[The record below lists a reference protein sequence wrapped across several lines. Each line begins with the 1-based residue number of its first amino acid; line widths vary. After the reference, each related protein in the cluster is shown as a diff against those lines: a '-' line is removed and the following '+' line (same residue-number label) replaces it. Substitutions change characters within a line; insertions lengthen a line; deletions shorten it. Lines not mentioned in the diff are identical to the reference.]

1 MNSIKIRLLMM
12 CFYLLAVL
20 PKMEAQCTSDAGTMN
35 PALLDACASE
45 SIVAMAN
52 GDETLDGD
60 DVLQFFLHT
69 AAGTSLGTVLSTNT
83 TPEFSF
89 NGGTMTYGVTYYI
102 SAVVG
107 NDDGTGNVDLND
119 PCLSV
124 AAGTP
129 VRWRTPPTATM
140 NTDVITLCPG
150 DSIDV
155 QITVFLSGTG
165 PWTLQWS
172 SNGNPQA
179 PLFVATNP
187 FSFLLT
193 SQFVNSTVCLTSV
206 TDANACN
213 GTVSGCITVTQAAPV
228 VCTIAV
234 TNVSCFGMNDG
245 SATITCSGGTPPY
258 EINWGGT
265 GNTWS
270 NLPPGTY
277 TVVVTDASGCD
288 FANIFTITQ
297 PQPMS
302 CTPSVSSSINCQNSE
317 ATLFVTC
324 SGGGVPWSYLWSGP
338 NNFNSTL
345 TNPTVVEPGDYYL
358 TITNSFGCF
367 YSDTITVVG
376 NNLDCGSITGTLTT
390 EDDGNCTLDPGE
402 NPLTNWMV
410 RATGTN
416 GDEYFGFTDNLGHY
430 QFQAVPDDYVV
441 EAIPPANFWQDCTG
455 PVNLTLED
463 ANDVDTADFHQF
475 QVINCPL
482 LEVDISTPLLRR
494 CFNNIYYVNYCNIG
508 SEAADDAYLEV
519 TLDPL
524 ISIVSA
530 SLPYTGPVNGV
541 YTFAVGDLEPGDCG
555 NFQFVAYVACNA
567 VLGQTLCAE
576 VHAYPDSLCTPIDPN
591 WSGAFIEITSNCTVD
606 SVFFTITNTG
616 NGDMDE
622 PSYFIVVE
630 DGVMLM
636 TQEVELVAGGD
647 FTIGF
652 PANGSTYA
660 LQAQQVEGVPGFSI
674 PSLFVEGCGT
684 NGSGTFSVGFASQ
697 LPENDGDYFVSID
710 CQDVIGSYDP
720 NDKRGYP
727 LGYSDQH
734 IIEVGQ
740 MLDYHIRFQN
750 TGTDTAFLVKIQD
763 VIDPSLDIATLRPGA
778 SSHPYQLEIHQ
789 DTLLFI
795 FENILL
801 PDSNVNEPGSHGF
814 VKFRIGQRAGL
825 PLGTVIENEA
835 AIFFDFNDPILT
847 NKTRHKIGEQFVLD
861 AGETPFLTKNIKCLV
876 YPNPMGEEAVIVLQ
890 GIENQVVDLRLYD
903 LTGRYLRSEK
913 ITGGMGKIRKNG
925 LPAGLYFYEI
935 RANGLTVGQG
945 KVAVE

>member
-1 MNSIKIRLLMM
+1 MNSMKFRFLVCSL
-12 CFYLLAVL
+12 FWLFALATA
-20 PKMEAQCTSDAGTMN
+20 KAQCPTASIPNNDILICQGDSAYVLVQFTGTAPWILNYSINGVQQPPITSNSPLLDLFFFSQPGPICLTDVSDAN
-35 PALLDACASE
+35 CQ
-45 SIVAMAN
+45 N
-52 GDETLDGD
+52 G
-60 DVLQFFLHT
+60 
-69 AAGTSLGTVLSTNT
+69 
-83 TPEFSF
+83 
-89 NGGTMTYGVTYYI
+89 
-102 SAVVG
+102 
-107 NDDGTGNVDLND
+107 
-119 PCLSV
+119 
-124 AAGTP
+124 
-129 VRWRTPPTATM
+129 TATGCA
-140 NTDVITLCPG
+140 NI
-150 DSIDV
+150 I
-155 QITVFLSGTG
+155 IG
-165 PWTLQWS
+165 P
-172 SNGNPQA
+172 
-179 PLFVATNP
+179 PLF
-187 FSFLLT
+187 
-193 SQFVNSTVCLTSV
+193 
-206 TDANACN
+206 
-213 GTVSGCITVTQAAPV
+213 
-228 VCTIAV
+228 CTIAV
-234 TNVSCFGMNDG
+234 TNVSCFGSNDG
-245 SATITCSGGTPPY
+245 SVTITCTGGTPPY
-258 EINWGGT
+258 SYQWGGNQNGSWT
-265 GNTWS
+265 
-270 NLPPGTY
+270 NLGPGTY
-277 TVVVTDASGCD
+277 TVLVTDAAGCSSW
-288 FANIFTITQ
+288 NTFTIVQ
-297 PQPMS
+297 PIPFQ
-302 CTPSVSSSINCQNSE
+302 CAATVSSSINCNNPQAN
-317 ATLFVTC
+317 LLLTC
-324 SGGGVPWSYLWSGP
+324 SGGGGPFSYLWSGP
-338 NNFNSTL
+338 NLFNSTFA
-345 TNPTVVEPGDYYL
+345 NPIITEPGTYSV
-358 TITNSFGCF
+358 TVTSVNGCLF
-367 YSDTITVVG
+367 VDTVIVDGSTV
-376 NNLDCGSITGTLTT
+376 DCGSITGTLTT
-390 EDDGNCTLDPGE
+390 EDDGNCTFDPGE
-402 NPLTNWMV
+402 YPLVNWMV

-416 GDEYFGFTDNLGHY
+416 GDEYFGFTDNLGYY
-430 QFQAVPDDYVV
+430 QFQAAPDDYVV
-441 EAIPPANFWQDCTG
+441 EAIPPANFWQYCTG

-508 SEAADDAYLEV
+508 SETADDAYLEV

-530 SLPYTGPVNGV
+530 SLPFTGPVNGV

-555 NFQFVAYVACNA
+555 SFQFVAYVACDA

-576 VHAYPDSLCTPIDPN
+576 VHAYPDSLCGPLDPN

-606 SVFFTITNTG
+606 SVFFTISNTG
-616 NGDMDE
+616 TGDMDE

-630 DGVMLM
+630 DGVMLL

-647 FTIGF
+647 LTIGF

-660 LQAQQVEGVPGFSI
+660 IQAQQVEGVPGFSI

-710 CQDVIGSYDP
+710 CHDVIGSYDP

-734 IIEVGQ
+734 IIEAGQ
-740 MLDYHIRFQN
+740 VLDYHIRFQN

-763 VIDPSLDIATLRPGA
+763 VIDPSLDIATLRPGT
-778 SSHPYQLEIHQ
+778 SSHPYQLEIHL

-814 VKFRIGQRAGL
+814 VKFRIGQRVGL

-835 AIFFDFNDPILT
+835 DIFFDFNDPVLT

-861 AGETPFLTKNIKCLV
+861 AGEPRHFPKRIQCLV

-913 ITGGMGKIRKNG
+913 IAGGMGKIRKNG

-935 RANGLTVGQG
+935 RANGVAIGQG
-945 KVAVE
+945 KLAME